1 MKAYREGRED
11 RAYLLERHGAGP
23 REMSEG
29 RSVEARQHDAEAPL
43 QGHLTEHLRRRDA
56 GGKDGADRARLVR
69 DGPLRDAGLPQLQDL
84 ARRPGVDVGEFAFA
98 DLFAQGSLHCPAPD
112 APCLLAYVRT
122 NRGMTLGAA
131 TSGIAVARSVSA
143 GQTGNRGAR
152 RATAELRAA
161 EVALIHQGDR
171 RISRRLGGP
180 TPLWG

>member
-1 MKAYREGRED
+1 MRPVKVYREGRED

-56 GGKDGADRARLVR
+56 GGEDGADHARLVR

-112 APCLLAYVRT
+112 APRFLAYVRT
-122 NRGMTLGAA
+122 NRGMTPPSIRWERAGVFSVMAVELLFSSEGRV
-131 TSGIAVARSVSA
+131 IARASRS
-143 GQTGNRGAR
+143 
-152 RATAELRAA
+152 
-161 EVALIHQGDR
+161 
-171 RISRRLGGP
+171 
-180 TPLWG
+180 